1 MFVLQ
6 VDEEVVA
13 MLKRTFPD
21 LADRGIIEDVLV
33 SVSNP
38 DKAFEQL
45 QILQVHP
52 PSVNGTVN
60 TLRPDHHRCSFL
72 VCYLQPFTATHQ

>member
-45 QILQVHP
+45 QILQVRP
-52 PSVNGTVN
+52 LSVNGIVD
-60 TLRPDHHRCSFL
+60 TL
-72 VCYLQPFTATHQ
+72 A